1 MLAEIAAAVRDKRV
15 SAVELVAEALGRIEA
30 ANPAINAVVA
40 LRAEEAMAEAADHPG
55 TGALAGVP
63 FLVKDLEDVS
73 GMVTTYG
80 SLLHAEDAPKTE
92 DTSVVRRLRAAGAIP
107 IGKTNTPEFAYTAV
121 TANRIFGVT
130 RNPWNTDKSP
140 AGSSGGSAA
149 AYAAGMAPLCTS
161 SDGGGST
168 RLPASQTGLVGLK
181 PTFCAYGRAR
191 PPAWPTFSANG
202 SLGASVA
209 DVVLEATVSA
219 GPEPGDPYS
228 LAQTPSFEPVRPTRV
243 VACADVKGNVD
254 DEVAA
259 AFEDTLAF
267 LSGEA
272 GLPVEHVDTIW
283 DDDLGLQWF
292 LIAAAEI
299 AHRTRWAV
307 EAGRDDEF
315 EAGFNMIRTAGT
327 YVEMDAYLAAQ
338 EARFAA
344 ARRVD
349 ELVAE
354 PGTVLVMPTTNAACW
369 PAEGPLPMQVNGVDV
384 SPTSVMNTMELNF
397 TMHPAV
403 AVPMGIG
410 SAGVPLSLQAVAPNG
425 ADGLTLGLAAVLEQG
440 RPWALTAP
448 GYDPFP
454 TEF

>member
-1 MLAEIAAAVRDKRV
+1 MLAEIAAAVREERV
-15 SAVELVAEALGRIEA
+15 SPTELVEESLRRIEA
-30 ANPAINAVVA
+30 SNPALNAVVA
-40 LRAEEAMAEAADHPG
+40 LRADEALAEAAAHPR

-63 FLVKDLEDVS
+63 FLVKDLEDVA

-80 SLLHAEDAPKTE
+80 SLLHAGDAPRTE

-107 IGKTNTPEFAYTAV
+107 VGKTNTPEFAYTAV
-121 TANRIFGVT
+121 TNNRLFGVT

-140 AGSSGGSAA
+140 AGSSGGAAA
-149 AYAAGMAPLCTS
+149 AYAAAMAPLCTS

-191 PPAWPTFSANG
+191 PPVWPTFSANG

-219 GPEPGDPYS
+219 GPEPGDLYS
-228 LAQTPSFEPVRPTRV
+228 LVQTPLFEPVRPTRV

-259 AFEDTLAF
+259 AFEDALGF

-272 GLPVEHVDTIW
+272 GLTVERVDRIW
-283 DDDLGLQWF
+283 DADLGLQWF

-299 AHRTRWAV
+299 ANRTSWAV
-307 EAGRDDEF
+307 EAGREDEF

-327 YVEMDAYLAAQ
+327 YVEMGAYLDAQ

-349 ELVAE
+349 ELVSE

-369 PAEGPLPMQVNGVDV
+369 PAEGPLPMQINGVDV

-425 ADGLTLGLAAVLEQG
+425 ADALALGLAAVLEEG
-440 RPWALTAP
+440 RPWARSAP

-454 TEF
+454 TQF